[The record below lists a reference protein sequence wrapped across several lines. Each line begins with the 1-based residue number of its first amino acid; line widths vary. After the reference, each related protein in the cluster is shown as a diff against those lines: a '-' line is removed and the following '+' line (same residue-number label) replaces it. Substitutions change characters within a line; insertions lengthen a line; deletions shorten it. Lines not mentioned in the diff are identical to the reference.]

1 MLTARRSEEEQ
12 LSRDEKKAR
21 QLNIPISV
29 CDIINLPMD
38 EFNEKLSTF
47 DLIDEQISLIRDIR
61 RRGKNKVRFYIINL
75 AKTFEFCGF
84 Q

>member
-1 MLTARRSEEEQ
+1 MFTARRSEEEQ
-12 LSRDEKKAR
+12 LTRDEKKAR
-21 QLNIPISV
+21 QLNIPITV

-61 RRGKNKVRFYIINL
+61 RRGKNKVSEIMVSSSSTSNL
-75 AKTFEFCGF
+75 NA
-84 Q
+84 